1 MRVPEIFLFLWRTL
15 NSDIVTQSNALSNQ
29 LSTHDTSIKSL
40 LNNRGCV
47 KSVQR
52 IVENDVRFTETGSH
66 IIQIQPINLSKSILL
81 VRNCTFQSI
90 PYATN
95 QTDNG
100 LFIISTLQAS
110 SIKLTSNGTN
120 EYSYIDT
127 KIYEAQV
134 VEFY

>member
-1 MRVPEIFLFLWRTL
+1 MCRTL

-29 LSTHDTSIKSL
+29 LSNHDTSIKSL

-52 IVENDVRFTETGSH
+52 IVKTDVHFMQTGSY

-81 VRNCTFQSI
+81 VRNCIFQPE
-90 PYATN
+90 PYAN
-95 QTDNG
+95 DRDNG
-100 LFIISTLQAS
+100 VFVISTLQDS
-110 SIKLTSNGTN
+110 SIILRTTVSVHDVLISIG
-120 EYSYIDT
+120 
-127 KIYEAQV
+127 IYEAQV

>member
-1 MRVPEIFLFLWRTL
+1 MCRTL

-52 IVENDVRFTETGSH
+52 IVKTDVNIVETETYT
-66 IIQIQPINLSKSILL
+66 IPIQPINLSKSILL
-81 VRNCTFQSI
+81 VRNCIFQPIQHASD
-90 PYATN
+90 
-95 QTDNG
+95 QVDNTIF
-100 LFIISTLQAS
+100 LISTLQAS
-110 SIKLTSNGTN
+110 SIKLTSNGSN
-120 EYSYIDT
+120 EYGTIDT
-127 KIYEAQV
+127 TIYEAQV